1 MPAAARSGVTRILAY
16 RSRISMLW
24 QLFIPFC
31 ANWSSSGKQ
40 IYFKSRC
47 YCTLQQQ
54 KYTRAPAPRAWELA
68 RVGCVGRD
76 IPEVKI
82 TKCSFMVSA
91 FGWHF
96 GDHSL
101 SDCFGPFAVYLLCH
115 WHIVVLQ
122 GLWRM
127 IPCLPAVDV
136 CRWIPL
142 CFIGDGWETD
152 VCILNRCPCIPAAD
166 SVNVINECSCV
177 RDACSSRE
185 QSEKNILSTTTESTL
200 SPKLCGCTHGMGG
213 SAGWGV
219 LPQRAVMVEM

>member
-1 MPAAARSGVTRILAY
+1 MVVDKTTLHVHLKAMPAAARSAVTRILAY

-101 SDCFGPFAVYLLCH
+101 FGLL
-115 WHIVVLQ
+115 WTVRSISS
-122 GLWRM
+122 
-127 IPCLPAVDV
+127 LPLTY
-136 CRWIPL
+136 CRAPR
-142 CFIGDGWETD
+142 FVENDP
-152 VCILNRCPCIPAAD
+152 VSP
-166 SVNVINECSCV
+166 SC
-177 RDACSSRE
+177 
-185 QSEKNILSTTTESTL
+185 
-200 SPKLCGCTHGMGG
+200 
-213 SAGWGV
+213 
-219 LPQRAVMVEM
+219 